1 MQKTLPDITLYTTA
15 GCHLCEQ
22 AETVL
27 ATLADL
33 NGLSWKPV
41 DIASSEQLVAIY
53 GIRIPVIKVDGAED
67 DLGWPFDEPALL
79 DYLSRN
85 LPA

>member
-1 MQKTLPDITLYTTA
+1 MTANLPEILLFTTA

-22 AETVL
+22 AEAIL
-27 ATLADL
+27 APLASI
-33 NGLSWKPV
+33 NGLQWKPV
-41 DIASSEQLVAIY
+41 DIASSEQLVADF
-53 GIRIPVIKVDGAED
+53 GIRIPVIQVEGATE

-85 LPA
+85 LPG